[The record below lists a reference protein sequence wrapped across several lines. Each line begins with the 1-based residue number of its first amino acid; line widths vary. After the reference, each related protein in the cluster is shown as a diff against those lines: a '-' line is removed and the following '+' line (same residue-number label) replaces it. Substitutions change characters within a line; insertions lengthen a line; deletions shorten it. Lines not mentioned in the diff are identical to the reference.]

1 MNIII
6 TYIFQNLRI
15 HNPELEFPSFLGIV
29 PVPFPNSKS
38 LPLRWSDEAPQIVQ
52 WTIRLTSGW
61 QPYGQS
67 GEHPADIQQR
77 TSGGHL
83 ASFWRIQLRGSDL
96 GTGRDLGVVVGILA
110 LIRFSCVETV
120 VNREWIGSQ
129 TGSQTLLLT
138 KILNKILNV

>member
-15 HNPELEFPSFLGIV
+15 HNPELEFLSFLGIV
-29 PVPFPNSKS
+29 PVSFPNSKS
-38 LPLRWSDEAPQIVQ
+38 LPSIWSEARQIVQ
-52 WTIRLTSGW
+52 WTIR
-61 QPYGQS
+61 
-67 GEHPADIQQR
+67 R

-96 GTGRDLGVVVGILA
+96 GTGQDLGVVVGILA
-110 LIRFSCVETV
+110 LIRFSCVEAV

-129 TGSQTLLLT
+129 TESQTHNGRLRT
-138 KILNKILNV
+138 VHDDI